1 MDIYILLSV
10 VIVCTTIL
18 FVLQKK
24 NKNNEISAL
33 KDTLEKTLI
42 KMEEDNKNI
51 KQGYI
56 DQNKNIKDVVLQVVK
71 ENTKSQKE
79 IFEKESSNLINTIN
93 KQSKDFND
101 YFTRID
107 TSILNLD
114 SVTKDMKTEIND
126 FSKIIGNSSSQS
138 GKFGEYQLENL
149 FKFHNLQKDID
160 YMTQVSVKTDDG
172 DYRLDAVLL
181 SQEKCLI
188 IDSKAT
194 SNIEVIKE
202 LKTEETSKD
211 RIEQIKKEIKDKVT
225 NEANKLSKKGYH
237 NIVLN
242 EKYHTP
248 EFIIMFVPNENVFLI
263 VKELL
268 NKETNMIAEGV
279 ILAGPDNLNFIILMW
294 HYMNGILKVQD
305 QIADIRDAATQ
316 IHNRFGTAAEHFTSL
331 RNSLES
337 SINNWNKLVSSVD
350 SRLIPSVKK
359 LEEMGI
365 KSSKDIDEIGQIKES
380 PDNFKKLPKNN

>member
-10 VIVCTTIL
+10 LIVCATIL

-33 KDTLEKTLI
+33 KDALEKTLI

-211 RIEQIKKEIKDKVT
+211 RIEQIKKEIKNKVT

-248 EFIIMFVPNENVFLI
+248 EFIIMFIPNENVFLI

-316 IHNRFGTAAEHFTSL
+316 IHNRFGTAAEHFTGL

-337 SINNWNKLVSSVD
+337 SINNWNKLVSSID

-365 KSSKDIDEIGQIKES
+365 KSSKDFDEIGQIKES

>member
-10 VIVCTTIL
+10 VIVCATIL

-33 KDTLEKTLI
+33 KDALEKTLI

-211 RIEQIKKEIKDKVT
+211 RIEQIKKE
-225 NEANKLSKKGYH
+225 SK
-237 NIVLN
+237 I
-242 EKYHTP
+242 E
-248 EFIIMFVPNENVFLI
+248 
-263 VKELL
+263 
-268 NKETNMIAEGV
+268 
-279 ILAGPDNLNFIILMW
+279 
-294 HYMNGILKVQD
+294 
-305 QIADIRDAATQ
+305 
-316 IHNRFGTAAEHFTSL
+316 
-331 RNSLES
+331 
-337 SINNWNKLVSSVD
+337 
-350 SRLIPSVKK
+350 
-359 LEEMGI
+359 
-365 KSSKDIDEIGQIKES
+365 
-380 PDNFKKLPKNN
+380 

>member
-10 VIVCTTIL
+10 VIVCATIL

-33 KDTLEKTLI
+33 KDALEKTLI

-211 RIEQIKKEIKDKVT
+211 RIEQIKKEIKNKVT

-248 EFIIMFVPNENVFLI
+248 EFIIMFIPNENVFLI

-316 IHNRFGTAAEHFTSL
+316 IHNRFGTAAEHFTGL

-350 SRLIPSVKK
+350 SRLIPAVKK

-365 KSSKDIDEIGQIKES
+365 KSSKDFDEIGQIKES

>member
-18 FVLQKK
+18 FLLQKK

-71 ENTKSQKE
+71 ENTKSKKE

-211 RIEQIKKEIKDKVT
+211 RIDQIKKEIKDKVT

-365 KSSKDIDEIGQIKES
+365 KSSKDFNEIGQIKES

>member
-18 FVLQKK
+18 FLLQKK

-160 YMTQVSVKTDDG
+160 YITQVSVKTDDG

-248 EFIIMFVPNENVFLI
+248 EFIIMFIPNENVFLI

-365 KSSKDIDEIGQIKES
+365 KSSKDFDEIGQIKES

>member
-18 FVLQKK
+18 FLLQKK